1 MGLLRRKP
9 SAAERAATATREA
22 AVTASEQVQGA
33 IEVASER
40 ASEFAGEARVQ
51 ADRAAEK
58 LSKQAEKARERA
70 DAAGR
75 RADKAQRRAGKK
87 AATAAKRARKATAN
101 AVDSATSTVRATAAD
116 VKADRKIARYRAKA
130 EAGARRA
137 EAKSQLAT
145 SKLQAKSEKAAL
157 DQHEKERM
165 AREWNAAKAKRYLAV
180 GRIVA
185 PVIAPYA
192 MAAAGTLRH
201 RWDDHR
207 SRRLGVSPEE
217 LGGYS
222 GRGGNLHARISRIAR
237 TFGEL
242 KADGSTERS
251 PQAKAFVDTNEPRL
265 HDFAAAVRAA
275 EQMPAQR
282 RKTAYR
288 AVSKDLDRIEVELL
302 SHLGISA

>member
-9 SAAERAATATREA
+9 TAAEKAATATREA
-22 AVTASEQVQGA
+22 AVTASEHVQDAIGA
-33 IEVASER
+33 ASER
-40 ASEFAGEARVQ
+40 AQDFAGEARVQ

-58 LSKQAEKARERA
+58 LADRAEKARERA
-70 DAAGR
+70 DAAGK
-75 RADKAQRRAGKK
+75 RADKAQRKAGRK
-87 AATAAKRARKATAN
+87 AATAAKRARRAAGN
-101 AVDSATSTVRATAAD
+101 AVDSASSSLSTAD
-116 VKADRKIARYRAKA
+116 RKADRKIARYSAKA
-130 EAGARRA
+130 DAGARKA
-137 EAKSQLAT
+137 EAKSQKAAT
-145 SKLQAKSEKAAL
+145 KAQAKTDKLTIGQA
-157 DQHEKERM
+157 EKERQ
-165 AREWNAAKAKRYLAV
+165 AREWNAAKAKRYLSV

-185 PVIAPYA
+185 PVLAPYA

-222 GRGGNLHARISRIAR
+222 GRGGHLHARISRVAR

-242 KADGSTERS
+242 KDDGSTEHS
-251 PQAKAFVDTNEPRL
+251 PQTKAFVETNEPRL

-275 EQMPAQR
+275 EQMPANR
-282 RKTAYR
+282 RKAAYR

-302 SHLGISA
+302 SHLGIHA

>member
-9 SAAERAATATREA
+9 SAAEKAAAATREA
-22 AVTASEQVQGA
+22 AVTASEQVQDVLGT
-33 IEVASER
+33 ASER

-58 LSKQAEKARERA
+58 LADRAEKARERA

-87 AATAAKRARKATAN
+87 AAAAAKKARKAASNTVENVSSSLSTA
-101 AVDSATSTVRATAAD
+101 DR
-116 VKADRKIARYRAKA
+116 KADRKIARYSAKADAGARKA
-130 EAGARRA
+130 EAKAQQA
-137 EAKSQLAT
+137 AT
-145 SKLQAKSEKAAL
+145 KAQAKTDKLTIEQAEKDRLA
-157 DQHEKERM
+157 H
-165 AREWNAAKAKRYLAV
+165 EWNAARAKRYLAL
-180 GRIVA
+180 GRVVA
-185 PVIAPYA
+185 PVLAPYA

-222 GRGGNLHARISRIAR
+222 GRGGHLHARISRIAR

-242 KADGSTERS
+242 KSDGSTERS
-251 PQAKAFVDTNEPRL
+251 PQAKAFVEANEPRL

-275 EQMPAQR
+275 EQMPVNR
-282 RKTAYR
+282 RKAAYR

>member
-9 SAAERAATATREA
+9 NAAEKAATATREA
-22 AVTASEQVQGA
+22 AVTASEHVQDALGT
-33 IEVASER
+33 ASER

-58 LSKQAEKARERA
+58 LADRAEKARERA

-75 RADKAQRRAGKK
+75 RADRAQRKAGKK
-87 AATAAKRARKATAN
+87 AAAAAKRARKAASS
-101 AVDSATSTVRATAAD
+101 AVDGASASLPT
-116 VKADRKIARYRAKA
+116 ADRKAERKIERYSAKADAGARKA
-130 EAGARRA
+130 EAKAQKA
-137 EAKSQLAT
+137 SAKA
-145 SKLQAKSEKAAL
+145 QAKSEKAAL
-157 DQHEKERM
+157 EQHEKERL
-165 AREWNAAKAKRYLAV
+165 AHEWNAARAKRYISL
-180 GRIVA
+180 GRVVA
-185 PVIAPYA
+185 PVLAPYA

-222 GRGGNLHARISRIAR
+222 GRGGHLHARISRIAR

-251 PQAKAFVDTNEPRL
+251 PQTKAFVDTNEPRL
-265 HDFAAAVRAA
+265 HDFASAVRAA
-275 EQMPAQR
+275 EQMPVNR
-282 RKTAYR
+282 RKAAYK
-288 AVSKDLDRIEVELL
+288 AVSNDLDRIEVELL
-302 SHLGISA
+302 SHLGIKA

>member
-9 SAAERAATATREA
+9 TAAEKAATATREA
-22 AVTASEQVQGA
+22 AVTASEHVQDAIGA
-33 IEVASER
+33 ASER
-40 ASEFAGEARVQ
+40 AQDFAGEARVQ

-58 LSKQAEKARERA
+58 LADRAEKARERA
-70 DAAGR
+70 DAAGK
-75 RADKAQRRAGKK
+75 RADKAQRKAGRK
-87 AATAAKRARKATAN
+87 AATAAKRARRAAGN
-101 AVDSATSTVRATAAD
+101 AVDSASSSLSTAD
-116 VKADRKIARYRAKA
+116 RKADRKIARYSAKA
-130 EAGARRA
+130 DASARKA
-137 EAKSQLAT
+137 EAKSQKAAT
-145 SKLQAKSEKAAL
+145 KAQAKTDKLTIGQA
-157 DQHEKERM
+157 EKERQ
-165 AREWNAAKAKRYLAV
+165 AREWNAAKAKRYLSV

-185 PVIAPYA
+185 PVLAPYA

-222 GRGGNLHARISRIAR
+222 GRGGHLHARISRVAR

-242 KADGSTERS
+242 KDDGSTERS
-251 PQAKAFVDTNEPRL
+251 PQTKAFVETNEPRL

-275 EQMPAQR
+275 EQMPANR
-282 RKTAYR
+282 RKAAYR

-302 SHLGISA
+302 SHLGIHA